1 MRYFS
6 KIHRKH
12 PGNCGKIRRYS
23 PGLLRS
29 FRRKPGDGSR
39 KTARRRVEGGIFLG
53 RFSEKGTG
61 RAEDS
66 EGISAGPFEKPARR
80 QRRGTA
86 FPPGMHSFS
95 TGFSTEIRR
104 AGAFVTH
111 VGTRIACP
119 VCRRR
124 TIARRAIHGTRSVVG
139 ICLRQIAFVP
149 NAGRSMI
156 APTAWYDGARW
167 D

>member
-6 KIHRKH
+6 KIQRKH
-12 PGNCGKIRRYS
+12 LGNSGKIRRYS
-23 PGLLRS
+23 PGLLQS
-29 FRRKPGDGSR
+29 FRRKPGDGFR

-61 RAEDS
+61 CAEDS
-66 EGISAGPFEKPARR
+66 DGISVGPFEKPARR

-111 VGTRIACP
+111 VGTSIARP
-119 VCRRR
+119 VCGANNRPQGDLPQRVGRRNLPPANCVR
-124 TIARRAIHGTRSVVG
+124 ADRMAIDVRRYGAVRRSTMG
-139 ICLRQIAFVP
+139 
-149 NAGRSMI
+149 
-156 APTAWYDGARW
+156 
-167 D
+167 